1 MELLRIEIL
10 NPKALQLINGMQDL
24 QLIRVYNKPN
34 SRLSAYLKEM
44 RRQAEDAPDEV
55 EIGEIVEEVRRENH
69 DSEQSC

>member
-69 DSEQSC
+69 DRE

>member
-10 NPKALQLINGMQDL
+10 NPKALQLINGLQDL

-69 DSEQSC
+69 DSE